1 MKSIYERITLYGP
14 SSMTDSELLAIILEN
29 RELSER
35 ILAENNL
42 TQLAQY
48 ELSRLRMVEGIGVV
62 RAAKIAA
69 TTELGRRLS
78 VFQSDKVQRITCADD
93 AIQLLSPTL
102 RNIKHEE
109 CWVLFLTNSSQVIEK
124 MKISQGGV
132 QATVVDNKL
141 IVKRALELL
150 STQIL
155 IAHNHPSGCAE
166 PSPADI
172 AMTKR
177 LQQAANL
184 FDIKIIDHIIIAQSD
199 HYSFKGNGLI

>member
-42 TQLAQY
+42 AQLAQY

>member
-14 SSMTDSELLAIILEN
+14 SSMTDSELLAIILGN

-69 TTELGRRLS
+69 TTELGRRVS
-78 VFQSDKVQRITCADD
+78 VFQSDKGPRITCADD

>member
-1 MKSIYERITLYGP
+1 
-14 SSMTDSELLAIILEN
+14 MTDSELLAIILEN